1 MSIKISLVIYDNNLE
16 YEAEVTTEKYIVED
30 LNLNLVG
37 CIQHHLGGDRFLSFS
52 DYYTNS
58 YAMLHQRVLPFIIR
72 NGRYYLYVSYKD
84 VTIMDFMITNNIPD
98 GGTIRVEVDKAG
110 GLGAGTASAILSW
123 ILAIGGSVGYF
134 EFYYKGLAFIC
145 KHFIGENRQRLD
157 FYDVADMI
165 HRKIV
170 WKLDDLM
177 CDTGWSD
184 MHLVEI
190 LLDRSGYRY
199 VNGEFVFDEQYWDDM
214 LEDLYEKNNPW
225 AVEFVYDEYQWLSD
239 SLESINRS
247 ISAIKYIGEDDS
259 CKYYNKVR
267 GLADQLRARWP
278 KIICRGRQFCCLR
291 VRKNPALIDEDRLK
305 KLEYDASDVS
315 LRISEL
321 VDEYDEMHRPTVD
334 FDPPMVG

>member
-1 MSIKISLVIYDNNLE
+1 MSIKISLDIYSNNLE
-16 YEAEVTTEKYIVED
+16 YESTVTTDEFIVED
-30 LNLNLVG
+30 ISLNLVD
-37 CIQHHLGGDRFLSFS
+37 CIQAHLGGDRFIVFS
-52 DYYTNS
+52 DYYANG
-58 YAMLHQRVLPFIIR
+58 YAMLHQRVFPFVKR
-72 NGRYYLYVSYKD
+72 NGRYCWYVSYKD
-84 VTIMDFMITNNIPD
+84 VTIMDFMITNNITD
-98 GGTIRVEVDKAG
+98 GGTIRAEVDKAG
-110 GLGAGTASAILSW
+110 GVGAGTASAILSW

-145 KHFIGENRQRLD
+145 KHFIGENRQHLD

-177 CDTGWSD
+177 CDTGWSEKP
-184 MHLVEI
+184 LVEI
-190 LLDRSGYRY
+190 ILDRSGYRY

-225 AVEFVYDEYQWLSD
+225 AVESVYDEYQWLSD

-259 CKYYNKVR
+259 CKSYNKVR

-278 KIICRGRQFCCLR
+278 KIICRGRQFCYLR
-291 VRKNPALIDEDRLK
+291 VRKNPALINEDKLK
-305 KLEYDASDVS
+305 KLDYDASDVS

-321 VDEYDEMHRPTVD
+321 LDEYDDMHRPLVD
-334 FDPPMVG
+334 FNPPMVG